1 MWLLS
6 SLPVQL
12 LKADRGF
19 NDCMAC
25 LSTGE
30 WWKKTQS
37 KTDIGSCDFFPQI
50 WGSEGEGIT
59 QATGVW

>member
-1 MWLLS
+1 MIAWLAYQPES
-6 SLPVQL
+6 
-12 LKADRGF
+12 G
-19 NDCMAC
+19 
-25 LSTGE
+25 G
-30 WWKKTQS
+30 KKTQS